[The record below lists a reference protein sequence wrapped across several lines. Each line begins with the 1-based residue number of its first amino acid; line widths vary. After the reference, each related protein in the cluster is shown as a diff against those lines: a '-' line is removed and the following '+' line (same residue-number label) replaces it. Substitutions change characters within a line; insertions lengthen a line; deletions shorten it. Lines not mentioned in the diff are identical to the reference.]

1 MEEFKDYGDYKV
13 GNQGTIIGKFGKPM
27 KPSINH
33 CGYAKIGIYNDNKL
47 KVFHIHRLIAEL
59 WIPNPD
65 NKPHVDH
72 INHNKIDNRIENL
85 RWATQMENCA
95 NVSLSKANKTGITG
109 LYFFE
114 KRNKWRVAKM
124 IKGEKFCKDFEL
136 REEAEAYLKSLTCKE

>member
-1 MEEFKDYGDYKV
+1 MEQFKDYGDYKV
-13 GNQGTIIGKFGKPM
+13 GNQGTIIGKHGKPM

-33 CGYAKIGIYNDNKL
+33 CGYAKTGIYNDNKV
-47 KVFHIHRLIAEL
+47 KGVHFHRLIAEL

-65 NKPHVDH
+65 NKPIVDH
-72 INHNKIDNRIENL
+72 INHIRTDNRVENL

-109 LYFFE
+109 LYFFA

-124 IKGEKFCKDFEL
+124 IKGEKFLKDFEV